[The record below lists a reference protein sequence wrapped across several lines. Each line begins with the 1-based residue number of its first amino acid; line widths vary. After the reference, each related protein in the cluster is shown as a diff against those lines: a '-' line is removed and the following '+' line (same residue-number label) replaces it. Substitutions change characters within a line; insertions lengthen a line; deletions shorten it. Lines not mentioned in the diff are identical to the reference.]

1 MGYGIGSLLSVVIAV
16 FARLVGLDRDRAF
29 YPTVVIVVAHYYVLF
44 AVMGGTTHALL
55 IELGVMAALLVV
67 AVAGFRRNL
76 WLAAAALVG
85 HGVFD
90 ILHAGLVTNAG
101 VPEYW
106 PAFCM
111 SYDVGAGGILA
122 WLLMRARIAA
132 RVNGNAR
139 GIHA

>member
-1 MGYGIGSLLSVVIAV
+1 MGYGIGSLLSVVVAV
-16 FARLVGLDRDRAF
+16 FARSAGLDRDRAF

-55 IELGVMAALLVV
+55 IELGVMTAFLVV
-67 AVAGFRRNL
+67 AVAGFKCNL

-90 ILHAGLVTNAG
+90 IFHAGLVTNAG

-106 PAFCM
+106 PAFCL

-122 WLLMRARIAA
+122 WLLMRAKITA
-132 RVNGNAR
+132 RVNANS
-139 GIHA
+139 